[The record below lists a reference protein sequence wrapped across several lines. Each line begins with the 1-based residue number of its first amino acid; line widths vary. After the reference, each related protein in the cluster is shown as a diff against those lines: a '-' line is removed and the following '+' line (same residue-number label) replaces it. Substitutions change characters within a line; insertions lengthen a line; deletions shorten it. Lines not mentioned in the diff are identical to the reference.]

1 LILAFPS
8 TKQVDVRRLKEAL
21 WRGIQQL
28 RSRQQAAGDGP
39 DAPPAEESAPLRFQ
53 DLIAGLGDDSG
64 AGRLADLSVHLC
76 FICLLHLA
84 NEHGLVIA
92 DAADLRQ
99 LTISN
104 IPAR

>member
-1 LILAFPS
+1 M
-8 TKQVDVRRLKEAL
+8 KRLKEAL
-21 WRGIQQL
+21 WHNIQQL
-28 RSRQQAAGDGP
+28 RQWQQGSDGAEEAAGDG
-39 DAPPAEESAPLRFQ
+39 EQQLRFR
-53 DLIAGLGDDSG
+53 DVISMLGEGSG

-84 NEHGLVIA
+84 NEHGLAIQ
-92 DAADLRQ
+92 DATDLAQ